1 MIEKNGICVL
11 GSLNVDM
18 TCVMDRF
25 HAPGETITGKD
36 FHVYTGGKGGNQAV
50 AAAKLGQKVGMV
62 ACVGNDENGRL
73 YLNTL
78 KELGIDTEYVR
89 VVDDVPT
96 GVAIIEV
103 NDEGENR
110 IVVVPGANAEMNA
123 DKTLEA
129 HLMFMHCKVLL
140 LQMETPTESAICAAE
155 LAKLGGATV
164 ILDPA
169 PAQPIP
175 ERLLKSVDYVTPNET
190 ELNILTGMPTALA
203 EDSLHACRKLI
214 EMGAKKVIH
223 KRGAEGALLVTPDS
237 QNLFFAR
244 RVPVADTTAAG
255 DTFNAAFAA
264 GLVMGLGEHDAI
276 CLANSAASLSVMG
289 EGAQSAMPTLA
300 EAIGFVE

>member
-11 GSLNVDM
+11 GSLNVDL
-18 TCVMDRF
+18 TCSIERF
-25 HAPGETITGKD
+25 HEPGETIIGKD
-36 FHVYTGGKGGNQAV
+36 FHIYTGGKGGNQAV

-62 ACVGNDENGRL
+62 ACVGNDDNGRL

-78 KELGIDTEYVR
+78 QELGVDTEYVR
-89 VVDDVPT
+89 MLDDVPT
-96 GVAIIEV
+96 GVALIEV
-103 NDEGENR
+103 NAQGENR
-110 IVVVPGANAEMNA
+110 IVIVPGANALLDA
-123 DKTLEA
+123 DKALEA

-140 LQMETPTESAICAAE
+140 LQMETPLESAICAAE

-175 ERLLKSVDYVTPNET
+175 ERLLKAVDYVTPNET
-190 ELNILTGMPTALA
+190 ELHILTGMPTQLA
-203 EDSLHACRKLI
+203 EDALLACRKLI
-214 EMGAKKVIH
+214 EMGAKKVLH
-223 KRGAEGALLVTPDS
+223 KRGAEGALLVTPQG

-244 RVPVADTTAAG
+244 RVPVVDTTAAG
-255 DTFNAAFAA
+255 DTFNAAFAT
-264 GLVMGLGEHDAI
+264 GLAMDMGEHDSI

-300 EAIGFVE
+300 EAIGFAE